1 MLAQEILRD
10 ELKYDDLAIVDLPEP
25 EMTSD
30 VFHHPI
36 QWKHQVA
43 LILGQHC
50 QNKES
55 TELNFIIIQ
64 TAGKFYRTNQ
74 MVENWIQTSKI
85 EVNQPAVI
93 CIDFEV
99 QNNTLPAYGTLDYS
113 HNYRYIIPGTFPK
126 SSFYPEHCKGSYII
140 TAPAIKETSFE
151 QLKTLENSPEIH

>member
-1 MLAQEILRD
+1 MFVLGKLKLEPFFLAQEILRD
-10 ELKYDDLAIVDLPEP
+10 EIKYDDLAIVDLPEP
-25 EMTSD
+25 EMTAD
-30 VFHHPI
+30 VFHYPI

-85 EVNQPAVI
+85 EVKDAL
-93 CIDFEV
+93 E
-99 QNNTLPAYGTLDYS
+99 
-113 HNYRYIIPGTFPK
+113 
-126 SSFYPEHCKGSYII
+126 
-140 TAPAIKETSFE
+140 AIVAFLKEI
-151 QLKTLENSPEIH
+151 LA